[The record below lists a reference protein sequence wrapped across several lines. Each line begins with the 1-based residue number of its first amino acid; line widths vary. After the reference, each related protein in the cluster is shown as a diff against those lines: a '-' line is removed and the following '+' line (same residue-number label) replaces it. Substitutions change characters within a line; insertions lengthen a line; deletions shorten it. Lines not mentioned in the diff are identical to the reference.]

1 MRVSELILTRDYF
14 TCIVSNLLLFLS
26 VVIRTFW
33 KHYFREA
40 RKLKNGEE
48 WTAKDDLLFDEYALL
63 VTSPVNC
70 VLTFYARAF
79 NIVKSFIELGTHNTV
94 ESLQAL

>member
-1 MRVSELILTRDYF
+1 M
-14 TCIVSNLLLFLS
+14 
-26 VVIRTFW
+26 VIRTFW

-48 WTAKDDLLFDEYALL
+48 WTAKDDLLFDECVLL
-63 VTSPVNC
+63 VTSSINPA
-70 VLTFYARAF
+70 LTFLARAF
-79 NIVKSFIELGTHNTV
+79 NIVKAFIELGTHNTV